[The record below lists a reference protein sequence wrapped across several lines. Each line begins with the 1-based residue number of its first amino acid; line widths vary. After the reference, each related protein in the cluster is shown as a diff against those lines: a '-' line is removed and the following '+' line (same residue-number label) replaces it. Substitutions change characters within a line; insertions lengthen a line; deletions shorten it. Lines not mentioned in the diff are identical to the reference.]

1 MEKGNRR
8 REAEREKEDRKREE
22 RDIERRERE
31 GREGREGRE
40 ERDRERRERRESR
53 DSGMHL
59 PVRRTWHL
67 PLPTCRDQRTLYPS
81 SHRREKGRER
91 REETAKEREWM
102 G

>member
-1 MEKGNRR
+1 MDREGRWRKGIDGGRQR
-8 REAEREKEDRKREE
+8 EREKEERKREE
-22 RDIERRERE
+22 RDIERRER
-31 GREGREGRE
+31 
-40 ERDRERRERRESR
+40 R

-81 SHRREKGRER
+81 SYRREKGRER